1 MKLSETSKMKGTAYS
16 WSLQAIETCPA
27 SAIQTVQEAKQW
39 SLNIGDLVPACQNCY
54 ATKGFFNMPSVK
66 APRSENKQSW
76 QKADFVPDMIKA
88 ISKKKRKHF
97 RLFDSGDLYHLALA
111 EKWYQIMVAL
121 PEIQFWLPTRMHKFA
136 KFADVIE
143 RMQALP
149 NVVVRFSSDSV
160 NGGIIDGANTSTI
173 IPSEMVLKEKSRDAI
188 IATSDAYQICPAT
201 KPGNKPNCKANS
213 CTACWDKSV
222 KVIAYVEH

>member
-1 MKLSETSKMKGTAYS
+1 MKLSETSKMKGTAFS
-16 WSLQAIETCPA
+16 FSLQAIETCPA
-27 SAIQTVQEAKQW
+27 SLGDDGQLVEAC
-39 SLNIGDLVPACQNCY
+39 ANCY

-66 APRSENKQSW
+66 APRIENKLAW
-76 QKADFVPDMIKA
+76 QKESFVTYMVA
-88 ISKKKRKHF
+88 TISKKKRAHF
-97 RLFDSGDLYHLALA
+97 RWFDSGDMYHLGLA
-111 EKWYQIMVAL
+111 EKMLEIMAAL
-121 PEIQFWLPTRMHKFA
+121 PDIKFWLPTRMHKFS

-160 NGGIIDGANTSTI
+160 SGGIIEGANTSTI
-173 IPSEMVLKEKSRDAI
+173 IKPDV
-188 IATSDAYQICPAT
+188 IATSGAYQICPAT

-222 KVIAYVEH
+222 PVIAYIEH